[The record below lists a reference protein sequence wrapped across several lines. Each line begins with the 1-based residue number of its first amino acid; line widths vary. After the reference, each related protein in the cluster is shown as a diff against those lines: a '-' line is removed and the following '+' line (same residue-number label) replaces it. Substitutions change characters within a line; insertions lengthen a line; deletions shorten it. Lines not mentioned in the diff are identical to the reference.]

1 MEPLLRSPP
10 RSPAPKPSS
19 ASVSSPAFLTPL
31 NLQPRKSPRSI
42 GSTSTTRMEQ
52 SPLKV
57 AASLIESLDFA
68 HTEMMSFAADA
79 AADAERARKNART
92 AHEIARRYQNR
103 SYSSFKAST
112 SIADSTAA
120 KRPEMRWTHSL
131 TPSRKNT
138 NEEKEFQS
146 DVDQERKE
154 NEKTGV
160 ITPVLSKPAKNL
172 SAPQSPTPS
181 YQRNRNRLPP
191 SAPQSPTPYQRNKNR
206 MTPQSP
212 TSYERIAQHHADDL
226 LQLSL
231 ELEKTKQELKSEQ
244 RLHKET
250 QSSLELMKQKKIK
263 AERGVHKIVQK
274 YETELKDSTS
284 QKSNLERAL
293 EVSRSR
299 LQAAEE
305 DAQLALDLAKDS
317 AEQREKIE
325 EWLLEARNE
334 IEILKSDGKLQS
346 PSLTTPKRSVHFADT
361 DVTVTPTPAALL
373 PEEKSSP
380 LFYTPRE
387 NGPPRAMIAAGRQVL
402 LRRSMTAQDAVIR
415 FEVSPARSAERRQQ
429 LCQRLNKHL
438 NNEDSSS
445 EELALVPSQTP
456 LSPTPGNTL
465 SINNT
470 FTKKKLE
477 EYNTAMKILEISGK
491 RIELDGYFW
500 RDQSSKTIASNNN
513 NPVQIDVV
521 TRQYC
526 QNVEVRILQYCS
538 RLYWS
543 RNCRC
548 LF

>member
-1 MEPLLRSPP
+1 
-10 RSPAPKPSS
+10 
-19 ASVSSPAFLTPL
+19 
-31 NLQPRKSPRSI
+31 
-42 GSTSTTRMEQ
+42 MEQ

-57 AASLIESLDFA
+57 AASLIQSLDFA

-103 SYSSFKAST
+103 SHSSFKAPT
-112 SIADSTAA
+112 SITDSTAA
-120 KRPEMRWTHSL
+120 KRPEMRWAHSL
-131 TPSRKNT
+131 TQSRKNT
-138 NEEKEFQS
+138 SEEKEFLS
-146 DVDQERKE
+146 DADQERTEIE
-154 NEKTGV
+154 NTGV
-160 ITPVLSKPAKNL
+160 ITPVVPKPVKTLSE
-172 SAPQSPTPS
+172 PQSPTPS

-191 SAPQSPTPYQRNKNR
+191 SAPHSPTPYQRNKNR

-231 ELEKTKQELKSEQ
+231 ELEKTRQELKSEQ
-244 RLHKET
+244 CLHKET
-250 QSSLELMKQKKIK
+250 RSSLELMKQKKIK

-284 QKSNLERAL
+284 QISNLEREL

-361 DVTVTPTPAALL
+361 DVTVTPTPAALV
-373 PEEKSSP
+373 PKEKSSP

-387 NGPPRAMIAAGRQVL
+387 NGPPRAMVAAGRQVL
-402 LRRSMTAQDAVIR
+402 LRRNMTAQDAVIR
-415 FEVSPARSAERRQQ
+415 LEVSPARSAERRQQ

-438 NNEDSSS
+438 NNEGSSSSSSSS

-456 LSPTPGNTL
+456 LSPTPGNAL

-477 EYNTAMKILEISGK
+477 EYNTATKILEISGK
-491 RIELDGYFW
+491 RLELDGYFW
-500 RDQSSKTIASNNN
+500 REQSSKTVASNSN
-513 NPVQIDVV
+513 NPVQIDVI

-526 QNVEVRILQYCS
+526 QNVEVRNLQCCS
-538 RLYWS
+538 RLCWS